1 MSDKTTSSESTQPAS
16 IINQEALGSLFSNK
30 LPVPYLASL
39 TVFVVLLLI
48 SLGSI
53 LGLSGFAA
61 SQLLSNS
68 GAGNVNLSSMIFR
81 FSLNQAVLS
90 QVAALIVALP
100 GAIIMG
106 RVVTTI
112 ERAEPWR
119 LQQKARRVIYTIT
132 IAILLL
138 SLIAAIFGIIK
149 GFLEAGTSSESG
161 MMVLKTLVQGALSV
175 AANLIGLFIVSN
187 SHANRNQRT
196 IQTLFMALAV
206 AGIILAC
213 YGSYQAY
220 NQASKKDEGIRSFDS
235 QLRNLRRYSLPS
247 RDL

>member
-1 MSDKTTSSESTQPAS
+1 MSDKTTSSESTQSAS

-39 TVFVVLLLI
+39 TVFVVLLLV

-68 GAGNVNLSSMIFR
+68 TSEGLSLSSLVFR

-100 GAIIMG
+100 GTIIMG
-106 RVVTTI
+106 RVVATI

-138 SLIAAIFGIIK
+138 SLILSIFGIVK
-149 GFLEAGTSSESG
+149 GFLEAGTSSEGG
-161 MMVLKTLVQGALSV
+161 MMVLKTLIQGALSV
-175 AANLIGLFIVSN
+175 ATTLIGLFIITN

-220 NQASKKDEGIRSFDS
+220 NQASKKEESIRGLDN
-235 QLRNLRRYSLPS
+235 QLRNLRRYSLPN
-247 RDL
+247 RDF